1 MFVLC
6 AALFLHITC
15 LLAQESWMTRQYPH
29 SDVTVPAS
37 VITITAAASCL
48 CAVDLTWVDVTH
60 LTSKSLASWTQCDVV
75 KALAMMTYNDA
86 L

>member
-1 MFVLC
+1 MLC

-37 VITITAAASCL
+37 VITITAASCL
-48 CAVDLTWVDVTH
+48 CAGDLTWVDVTH
-60 LTSKSLASWTQCDVV
+60 LTSKSSASWTKCDVV
-75 KALAMMTYNDA
+75 KALACTAVMTYNDA